1 MSLPPPTLSAPTR
14 RIALPHLTSPY
25 LVLLI
30 GVLAVSTA
38 STLIRFAQEGDAPS
52 LVIAA
57 ARLSIAA
64 LLLTPFALRNHAD
77 QLRRLSRR
85 DLALALGAGALL
97 ALHFASWIT
106 SLEYVSVLVSVVLV
120 TTNPLW
126 VALLAPLLLKEPLQ
140 RRTLI
145 SIGVAFV
152 GGILISLSGA
162 SGAAVPESA
171 PLLGSALA
179 VIGAI
184 SAALYLIIG
193 RRLRATLS
201 LVPYIWL
208 VYGAAAIVM
217 LVVVAFSGLP
227 LTGYASQT
235 YLWLLLVA
243 IIPQL
248 IGHSTFNYA
257 LAHVSAAFV
266 SLVTLGEPIGSAILA
281 YFLLR
286 EVPTGIQVAGAGLIL
301 LGVGLARRRA
311 ENTSPSPATAQPE
324 IPPAD

>member
-1 MSLPPPTLSAPTR
+1 MPLISAHLAALRRASTR
-14 RIALPHLTSPY
+14 RMPSPY
-25 LVLLI
+25 LILLI

-38 STLIRFAQEGDAPS
+38 STLIRFAQADGVPS

-57 ARLSIAA
+57 SRLSIAA
-64 LLLTPFALRNHAD
+64 LILTPFALRGHAD

-97 ALHFASWIT
+97 AVHFASWIT

-126 VALLAPLLLKEPLQ
+126 VALLSPLLLGERLK
-140 RRTLI
+140 RRTLL

-152 GGILISLSGA
+152 GGILISLTDA
-162 SGAAVPESA
+162 SGAGPGRA
-171 PLLGSALA
+171 PLLGSALS
-179 VIGAI
+179 ITGAI
-184 SAALYLIIG
+184 AAALYLIIG

-201 LVPYIWL
+201 LTPYIWL

-217 LVVVAFSGLP
+217 LIVVAVSGLP
-227 LTGYASQT
+227 LTGFPPQT
-235 YLWLLLVA
+235 YLWLLLLGIV
-243 IIPQL
+243 PQL
-248 IGHSTFNYA
+248 IGHSSFNYA
-257 LAHVSAAFV
+257 LGHVSAAYV

-281 YFLLR
+281 YFLLG
-286 EVPTGIQVAGAGLIL
+286 EVPAVIQLAGAALIL
-301 LGVGLARRRA
+301 LGVSLARHRA
-311 ENTSPSPATAQPE
+311 KAETNPDLLPI